1 VKANAFAIQ
10 DPVTGQAIL
19 RDQRD
24 LNAEHAKVKA
34 QLKALGG
41 SKLLEP
47 SNPILGPKKTADGRV
62 TIRGK
67 TLPQSFDFLNGFMP
81 HIRNFARQFEQFGQ
95 TGESMQVRYHAIGS
109 GDTGAFRVNRLGNL
123 EAITR
128 EVIPWGWELTKAGNL
143 NATVLDLSQFRNRAM
158 RGIAERNPALA
169 PFDYDMGKI
178 EADLKTYMENH
189 RQELPGSTKI
199 GEEKRD
205 AINAILGIATT
216 KNRERNALSGSF
228 GPGSAI
234 KQFRLDRVDAAV
246 GTGRTGFHF
255 DYDRANRNFMPDKP
269 APMPDLSQD
278 LPGQAMPDVKMPD
291 GRIVDNWSKV
301 KNGDNWNTVKRFL
314 PSEDVDPPVFPIG
327 RSKDEVVENAAR
339 FLLETKSATDRS
351 GVTVLLSNPQTRGG
365 YSDKIKN
372 RAEHA
377 TGRELK
383 KGSSVREL
391 DPEKAQWVAAVPD
404 TIQNA
409 PVKVYAGSE
418 VLYFRKYR
426 KRTHMVVTTKEGV
439 FLDQEPFDSG
449 FVTQYPLELR
459 NRQFKGVAKV
469 EILPPPAAVSGSPT
483 NATTNA
489 TPATTDAVDQAG
501 SVGTPGDSNLS
512 GVESKSRPQGQ
523 AMLDV
528 DANTGLPL
536 NKNGTVTIF
545 HATTAEKAARIR
557 KEGILRSEA
566 EPDVYFS
573 TAKDGTGYGDGTV
586 VAVQIDPKKLQ
597 LDDEFPDGR
606 KDFRVSVGKAKQLPI
621 KIENV
626 FTPGQAMPDLVK
638 SEAEWDAPLYEPLP
652 KGEFTVRLHHG
663 TWRGGY
669 DSFKDGS
676 HFSKSKKYASRYMQ
690 TSASS
695 MGMSG
700 LKQAAKQEII
710 SADVTF
716 KKVFDTRNPA
726 DRKIFEQEFY
736 RKYGTGTPVG
746 ERGLPDWTDA
756 LDLAEFLEES
766 HPKYDGIVLDEGGE
780 PLPNGEVRV
789 RPEAFVPLKGAKIKI
804 ADRTPLADFSE

>member
-1 VKANAFAIQ
+1 
-10 DPVTGQAIL
+10 
-19 RDQRD
+19 
-24 LNAEHAKVKA
+24 
-34 QLKALGG
+34 
-41 SKLLEP
+41 
-47 SNPILGPKKTADGRV
+47 
-62 TIRGK
+62 
-67 TLPQSFDFLNGFMP
+67 
-81 HIRNFARQFEQFGQ
+81 
-95 TGESMQVRYHAIGS
+95 
-109 GDTGAFRVNRLGNL
+109 
-123 EAITR
+123 
-128 EVIPWGWELTKAGNL
+128 
-143 NATVLDLSQFRNRAM
+143 
-158 RGIAERNPALA
+158 
-169 PFDYDMGKI
+169 
-178 EADLKTYMENH
+178 
-189 RQELPGSTKI
+189 
-199 GEEKRD
+199 
-205 AINAILGIATT
+205 
-216 KNRERNALSGSF
+216 
-228 GPGSAI
+228 
-234 KQFRLDRVDAAV
+234 
-246 GTGRTGFHF
+246 
-255 DYDRANRNFMPDKP
+255 
-269 APMPDLSQD
+269 
-278 LPGQAMPDVKMPD
+278 
-291 GRIVDNWSKV
+291 
-301 KNGDNWNTVKRFL
+301 
-314 PSEDVDPPVFPIG
+314 
-327 RSKDEVVENAAR
+327 
-339 FLLETKSATDRS
+339 
-351 GVTVLLSNPQTRGG
+351 
-365 YSDKIKN
+365 
-372 RAEHA
+372 
-377 TGRELK
+377 
-383 KGSSVREL
+383 
-391 DPEKAQWVAAVPD
+391 
-404 TIQNA
+404 
-409 PVKVYAGSE
+409 
-418 VLYFRKYR
+418 
-426 KRTHMVVTTKEGV
+426 
-439 FLDQEPFDSG
+439 
-449 FVTQYPLELR
+449 
-459 NRQFKGVAKV
+459 
-469 EILPPPAAVSGSPT
+469 
-483 NATTNA
+483 
-489 TPATTDAVDQAG
+489 
-501 SVGTPGDSNLS
+501 
-512 GVESKSRPQGQ
+512 
-523 AMLDV
+523 
-528 DANTGLPL
+528 LPL